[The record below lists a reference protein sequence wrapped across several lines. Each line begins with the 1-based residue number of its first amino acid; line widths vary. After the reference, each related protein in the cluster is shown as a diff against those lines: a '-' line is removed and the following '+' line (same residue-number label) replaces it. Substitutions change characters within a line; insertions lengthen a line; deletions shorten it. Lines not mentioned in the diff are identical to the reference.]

1 MATVREGDL
10 IGKGKRFGIVV
21 SRFNEFV
28 TKQLLDGALNQLRRS
43 GIQDVDIEVLWVP
56 GAFEIPL
63 ALQSLAKRG
72 RCGDSTHRKTL
83 SPFGIVSFHALIA
96 LGCIIRGETSNY
108 KHIAQSTTDA
118 ISRVMMDY
126 QIPVGFGLLTVTNF
140 DQATA
145 RSGGKHGNKG
155 REAAL
160 SAIEMVNL
168 LNETELKQKLEE
180 NAKLLK
186 SSLSR

>member
-1 MATVREGDL
+1 MSTVREGSL

-21 SRFNEFV
+21 SRYNEIV

-43 GIQDVDIEVLWVP
+43 GVQDVDIEVVWVP

-72 RCGDSTHRKTL
+72 RDGERTHKKGL
-83 SPFGIVSFHALIA
+83 SPHGIVSFHALLA
-96 LGCIIRGETSNY
+96 LGCIIRGETTNY

-118 ISRVMMDY
+118 IVRTMMDF
-126 QIPVGFGLLTVTNF
+126 QIPVGFGLLTVNNF
-140 DQATA
+140 EQAIA
-145 RSGGKHGNKG
+145 RSGGKLGNKG
-155 REAAL
+155 REAAT
-160 SAIEMVNL
+160 SALEMANL
-168 LNETELKQKLEE
+168 ITDSEVQKKLEE

-186 SSLSR
+186 TNFLV